1 MVDSAAAVFVAQAN
15 NLISDFLASEVLP
28 LSTFQVISYMYEAK
42 SYLWIRIGH
51 FA

>member
-28 LSTFQVISYMYEAK
+28 SFNLPGNILYV
-42 SYLWIRIGH
+42 
-51 FA
+51 